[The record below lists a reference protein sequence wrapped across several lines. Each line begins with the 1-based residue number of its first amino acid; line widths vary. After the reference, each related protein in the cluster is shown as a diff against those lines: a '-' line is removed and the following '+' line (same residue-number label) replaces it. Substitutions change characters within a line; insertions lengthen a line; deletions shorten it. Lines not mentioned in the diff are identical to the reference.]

1 MIASYSAG
9 SFELCQFAIPCLLE
23 KPESQLADCKKVH
36 GFIKSTQQKTFDK
49 SLESPHKPK
58 GLNDHSDR
66 LQMLTAPRAVDLFM
80 LGITS
85 VIRTQNLKFANVL
98 GAMAIALCSVFILFR
113 VPTAS
118 VAW

>member
-1 MIASYSAG
+1 
-9 SFELCQFAIPCLLE
+9 
-23 KPESQLADCKKVH
+23 
-36 GFIKSTQQKTFDK
+36 
-49 SLESPHKPK
+49 
-58 GLNDHSDR
+58 
-66 LQMLTAPRAVDLFM
+66 MLTAPRAVDLFM

-85 VIRTQNLKFANVL
+85 VIRIQNLKFANVL